1 MSVASQSL
9 AHRMEGH
16 AVRVKGLTGG
26 SVARTVLTGILT
38 LCLCAALGCS
48 GSSSAS
54 SSAERVSGGEVA
66 QTTTSPTQE
75 QDAKTEET
83 QATTSPTADSSEQD
97 TDDSVPQAVDS
108 ESEGD
113 GSTAP
118 QTDQEESEATPQ
130 ATASAPTQTQT
141 VAQHDN
147 NNRTVYVTQT
157 GKRYHFDEHCR
168 GLGRAKSITETTLG
182 EAQSSGLTPCQIC
195 AS

>member
-1 MSVASQSL
+1 
-9 AHRMEGH
+9 MEGH

-38 LCLCAALGCS
+38 LCQCAALGCS

-83 QATTSPTADSSEQD
+83 QATTSSTADSSGQG
-97 TDDSVPQAVDS
+97 TDDSASQAVDS
-108 ESEGD
+108 ESEGG

-130 ATASAPTQTQT
+130 AQP

-147 NNRTVYVTQT
+147 NSRTVYVTQT

>member
-1 MSVASQSL
+1 
-9 AHRMEGH
+9 MEGH

-130 ATASAPTQTQT
+130 ATASAPTQTHT

-168 GLGRAKSITETTLG
+168 GLGRAKSITETTLA

-195 AS
+195 AN

>member
-66 QTTTSPTQE
+66 Q
-75 QDAKTEET
+75 
-83 QATTSPTADSSEQD
+83 ATTSPTADSSGQG
-97 TDDSVPQAVDS
+97 TDDSAPQTVDGES
-108 ESEGD
+108 ESG

-130 ATASAPTQTQT
+130 ATASAPTQTQP

-147 NNRTVYVTQT
+147 NSRTVYVTQT

>member
-1 MSVASQSL
+1 M
-9 AHRMEGH
+9 
-16 AVRVKGLTGG
+16 RVKGLTGG

-54 SSAERVSGGEVA
+54 SSAERVSDGEVA

-83 QATTSPTADSSEQD
+83 QAITSPTADSSEQN
-97 TDDSVPQAVDS
+97 TDDSAPQTVDS

-118 QTDQEESEATPQ
+118 QLEQEESEVTPQ
-130 ATASAPTQTQT
+130 ATASAPTQAQT

-147 NNRTVYVTQT
+147 NSRTVYVTQT

-168 GLGRAKSITETTLG
+168 GLGRAKSIMETTLA